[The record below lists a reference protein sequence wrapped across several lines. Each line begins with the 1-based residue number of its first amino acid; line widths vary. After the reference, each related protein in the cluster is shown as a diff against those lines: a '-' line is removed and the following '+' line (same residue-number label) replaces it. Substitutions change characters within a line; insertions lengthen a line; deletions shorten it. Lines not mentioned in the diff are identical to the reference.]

1 MTMKTIIIAIMIIM
15 KVAIMIMVIS
25 ANMKVSIL

>member
-1 MTMKTIIIAIMIIM
+1 MTMKTIIITIMIIM

>member
-1 MTMKTIIIAIMIIM
+1 MTMKTIIITIMIIM
-15 KVAIMIMVIS
+15 KVTIMIMVIS

>member
-1 MTMKTIIIAIMIIM
+1 MKTIIITIMIIM

-25 ANMKVSIL
+25 ANMIVSIL